1 MEFTSEFMLKEV
13 RRFQKELK
21 ISTKGMIEL
30 SEMNA
35 NTFENCIYGKKP
47 NNSFS
52 QKNFVTIKSNI
63 HKMITK
69 FTI

>member
-35 NTFENCIYGKKP
+35 NM
-47 NNSFS
+47 
-52 QKNFVTIKSNI
+52 QNFINLVLRWIQT
-63 HKMITK
+63 
-69 FTI
+69 